1 MRARNNKI
9 VLLFLTYIVMIVA
22 KFITFI
28 LPAKYTYDNSRIVSM
43 VNQDGLMPAWSGSYE
58 TTADVFRYINV
69 LQFQTLLEW
78 SLSLGII
85 LTTLAASLIFIN
97 CNLDFYQEVFW
108 LCCIGL
114 LNIYVFNIGKDSIQF
129 CFFFLAFLIGIS
141 LISIPMKLFLITILF
156 MIESIYFR
164 EYYIIVA
171 AFFVAIIAL
180 TYVLHRSKRSVKIY
194 KYITFILVIV
204 YAFLILS
211 SIVAPEQYREV
222 ASAREGVNKNREGSA
237 DAATLISNLYPGN
250 TLISALIN
258 YPINAARMLIPVE
271 LLFKGLNYLPFVVF
285 QLLVTVYLI
294 YCTRLVFS
302 HFVLDNSYLIIY
314 TIFISFILTSFFF
327 EPDFGSWVR
336 HEIASFPVFQYLF
349 FSKYCK
355 NIFINKRIPQKVIQ

>member
-1 MRARNNKI
+1 
-9 VLLFLTYIVMIVA
+9 
-22 KFITFI
+22 
-28 LPAKYTYDNSRIVSM
+28 
-43 VNQDGLMPAWSGSYE
+43 
-58 TTADVFRYINV
+58 
-69 LQFQTLLEW
+69 
-78 SLSLGII
+78 
-85 LTTLAASLIFIN
+85 
-97 CNLDFYQEVFW
+97 
-108 LCCIGL
+108 
-114 LNIYVFNIGKDSIQF
+114 
-129 CFFFLAFLIGIS
+129 
-141 LISIPMKLFLITILF
+141 